1 VIVAGVEFKDGPGFI
16 VLAGRTPTRDALLG
30 APGKGLVAPGETMLD
45 ATCAIDP

>member
-1 VIVAGVEFKDGPGFI
+1 MAAYTVIVAGVEFKDGPGFI

-30 APGKGLVAPGETMLD
+30 APGETMLD